1 MAPSCS
7 RDNYLGLLL
16 NYLCAESLVAT
27 VDDALEWFVS
37 AVIGHVLLQPGLG
50 GRALAED
57 LAALPVALELDRS
70 LVTPPLP
77 VTYGMNNL
85 KLIFRYSYTVKL
97 GHNEHGYSEQNFQSQ
112 ITIHYINQPGYN
124 EPKL

>member
-57 LAALPVALELDRS
+57 LAALPVALELGRS
-70 LVTPPLP
+70 LVAPPLP
-77 VTYGMNNL
+77 VTYGMNSL
-85 KLIFRYSYTVKL
+85 KFFLDIVIQSNSVMTNTVITNKIFS
-97 GHNEHGYSEQNFQSQ
+97 
-112 ITIHYINQPGYN
+112 
-124 EPKL
+124 PKSPFTT